1 MMLPTSKLS
10 AITLEFCDKEF
21 QAFFVGHRKAQLE
34 KEISSISIEMEEF
47 YEIKLIFLEFHKE
60 GEQ

>member
-10 AITLEFCDKEF
+10 AITLVFCDKEF
-21 QAFFVGHRKAQLE
+21 QTFFIE
-34 KEISSISIEMEEF
+34 KEISSISIEMKEF

-60 GEQ
+60 GQQ